1 VKIVMHG
8 PLAGPDWHGNIRS
21 FAPDETLEVDDSDEK
36 AVAWCKG
43 WVAMGA
49 TLVEDVAAPA
59 PAEPS
64 LAELKAQAEALDLP
78 TYGTKAQLQERIDD
92 ANASE

>member
-8 PLAGPDWHGNIRS
+8 PMAGPDWNGQIAS
-21 FAPDETLEVDDSDEK
+21 WGPDTLVEVDDSDEK

-49 TLVEDVAAPA
+49 DLVEDVAKPK
-59 PAEPS
+59 AEPVK
-64 LAELKAQAEALDLP
+64 AEPKKAAATSKP
-78 TYGTKAQLQERIDD
+78 
-92 ANASE
+92 

>member
-21 FAPDETLEVDDSDEK
+21 FAPDETLEVDDSDAK

-49 TLVEDVAAPA
+49 DLVEDVAKPK
-59 PAEPS
+59 AEPVKA
-64 LAELKAQAEALDLP
+64 AEPKKAAAP
-78 TYGTKAQLQERIDD
+78 SKP
-92 ANASE
+92 